1 MKEGENLEKALD
13 IVKIAAAVVITAALI
28 VVSFTIFKRS
38 TDVSISQEKALIS
51 MNDEYDKEDLSLL
64 NGETVTASNVLSLVS
79 KYQTKL
85 RIRILS
91 SEGLAYCDAGNL
103 SVTFTNG
110 KNIQAGKVKALS
122 ELTRKK
128 LGGDTA
134 RYSVTL
140 VDTLEEH
147 TKSDGTKVKRGDGT
161 IDTIE
166 MMCIGSI
173 DGVPTTSEEIKATVA
188 EYLDCD
194 DAWSSIVSAL
204 REAKQSAAYKAKLSL
219 LAGLNASG
227 SWDEVFT
234 GINEQ
239 LSGAT
244 SGMASTVPYETITG
258 ISAGT
263 SKTLSMSG
271 DLNGIIT
278 NEDGNLIGTFTRT
291 DTTTSVIPSTLG
303 ISFSSDGTIQNLSGS
318 IVNVT
323 AYQSLN

>member
-1 MKEGENLEKALD
+1 MEKALD

-64 NGETVTASNVLSLVS
+64 NGETVTASNALSLVS

-85 RIRILS
+85 SIRILS
-91 SEGLAYCDAGNL
+91 SEGIVYCDARNL
-103 SVTFTNG
+103 SVMFTNG
-110 KNIQAGKVKALS
+110 KTVQANKVRALS

-134 RYSVTL
+134 RYSVL
-140 VDTLEEH
+140 IVNKEN
-147 TKSDGTKVKRGDGT
+147 KVASDGS
-161 IDTIE
+161 IIE
-166 MMCIGSI
+166 MMCIGS
-173 DGVPTTSEEIKATVA
+173 VSNTPTSSEEIKATVA
-188 EYLDCD
+188 EYLDCND
-194 DAWSSIVSAL
+194 TWSSIVSAL

-278 NEDGNLIGTFTRT
+278 DEDGNLIGSFTRT
-291 DTTTSVIPSTLG
+291 DTATSVIPSTLG
-303 ISFSSDGTIQNLSGS
+303 VSFSSDGTIQNLSGS